1 MRNTLDPER
10 FRAFPIVGILRGFP
24 LDLTREIAEQSAE
37 AGLVALEV
45 TMNTPGASEQIAAL
59 VADLGDRICVG
70 AGTVTGVAEFE
81 AARDAGAGF
90 IVTPNLDLDVLARC
104 RAAGIPAFPG
114 AMTPT
119 EIVTAWTHG
128 ATIVKLFPAGPLGPG
143 YLKAIKAP
151 LDRIPLLPTGGISL
165 ENAPAFLA
173 AGAAGFGIGGPLFAD
188 DRMAA
193 RDWPWLR
200 ARIAAFRALFSNA
213 KS

>member
-1 MRNTLDPER
+1 MGNILDPER

-24 LDLTREIAEQSAE
+24 LDLTRAIAEQSAA

-45 TMNTPGASEQIAAL
+45 TMNTPGAAEQIANL
-59 VADLGDRICVG
+59 VADLGDGICVG
-70 AGTVTGVAEFE
+70 AGTVTNLAEFQ

-90 IVTPNLDLDVLARC
+90 IVTPNLDLEVLAQC
-104 RAAGIPAFPG
+104 RAAGLPAFPG
-114 AMTPT
+114 AMTPS
-119 EIVTAWTHG
+119 EIVTAWNHG
-128 ATIVKLFPAGPLGPG
+128 ATMVKLFPAGPLGPG

-165 ENAPAFLA
+165 ENAPGFLA
-173 AGAAGFGIGGPLFAD
+173 AGAAGFGIGSPLFAD

-200 ARIAAFRALFSNA
+200 DRIAAFRALF
-213 KS
+213 